1 MKPTRKHKGI
11 GLAAHGARAPGR
23 WLPIAA
29 LAALMSSGCITKAP
43 PSGEDIRKSALPN
56 VVLPQS
62 WTAAPAPADLIQDNW
77 LASFQDSQLTALANE
92 AVANNPDLRIA
103 ATRVEQ
109 ANNYV
114 ELAKAALRPAVNIF
128 GTGGIKA
135 GGGDD
140 LTGALQGIM
149 LGVSWEADLWGRLRY
164 ARNAAEENYASAR
177 GDAEFARQ
185 SLAATTAKSWFTA
198 TETYLQGQIA
208 EDMVRSSQELANMAV
223 QRAEVGAGSEQEV
236 ALARANLGN
245 FQDALLQ
252 IQLAH
257 QQALRSIELLLGRYP
272 AAELQSRTTL
282 TTMPGPVPAG
292 IPLQMLERRPD
303 MLAAEHRVAV
313 AFNQIGEAK
322 AAQLPRI
329 TLNASVG
336 ALSSDVLQLKQ
347 DFSNPTGGAGARLLA
362 PLYRGGALK
371 AQVQIQKTEQKQ
383 AIAQYAGMAL
393 RAIGDVENAL
403 AAGQTLSQRV
413 QLLDQVVAQYQK
425 TLALAQ
431 SGYRV
436 GRRDLR
442 SVEEQ
447 QLALYSARIA
457 LLRVQS
463 DQLSQ
468 RVNLHLALGGSFD
481 QSSTQPATAK
491 SSAANA
497 PRAGVASGE

>member
-1 MKPTRKHKGI
+1 MVVTSKYWI
-11 GLAAHGARAPGR
+11 L
-23 WLPIAA
+23 IAS
-29 LAALMSSGCITKAP
+29 LAALMSFGCRTKAP
-43 PSGEDIRKSALPN
+43 PNGDDIRKSALPS

-62 WTAAPAPADLIQDNW
+62 WTATPVPAGIIQDNW
-77 LASFQDSQLTALANE
+77 LASFQDAQLTALTNE
-92 AVANNPDLRIA
+92 AVANNPDLRVA
-103 ATRVEQ
+103 ATKVEQ

-114 ELAKAALRPAVNIF
+114 DLAKAALRPAVNIF

-135 GGGDD
+135 GGGGD

-149 LGVSWEADLWGRLRY
+149 LGVSWEADVWGRLRY

-177 GDAEFARQ
+177 DDVEFARQ

-198 TETYLQGQIA
+198 TETYLQLKIA
-208 EDMVRSSQELANMAV
+208 EDTVRSSQELADMAE
-223 QRAEVGAGSEQEV
+223 QRAQVGAGSEQEV

-252 IQLAH
+252 VQLAH
-257 QQALRSIELLLGRYP
+257 QQALRGLEILLGRYP
-272 AAELQSRTTL
+272 GAELHARATL
-282 TTMPGPVPAG
+282 TAMPGPVPAG
-292 IPLQMLERRPD
+292 IPLEMLERRPD

-313 AFNQIGEAK
+313 AFNQTGEAK
-322 AAQLPRI
+322 AARLPRI
-329 TLNASVG
+329 SLNASLG
-336 ALSSDVLQLKQ
+336 ALSSDVLQLKD

-362 PLYRGGALK
+362 PIYQGGALK
-371 AQVQIQKTEQKQ
+371 AQVEIQKTAQKQ

-413 QLLDQVVAQYQK
+413 QLLDQVVGQYQK
-425 TLALAQ
+425 SLDFAQ
-431 SGYRV
+431 SSYRI

-442 SVEEQ
+442 YVQEQ

-481 QSSTQPATAK
+481 QPAAK
-491 SSAANA
+491 SAGNA
-497 PRAGVASGE
+497 SEEKHSGGE

>member
-1 MKPTRKHKGI
+1 MRPI
-11 GLAAHGARAPGR
+11 GKRWVLIASLAA
-23 WLPIAA
+23 
-29 LAALMSSGCITKAP
+29 MVNSGCQTKAP
-43 PSGEDIRKSALPN
+43 PSGDDIRKSALPS

-62 WTAAPAPADLIQDNW
+62 WAASPVAAGLIQDNW
-77 LASFQDSQLTALANE
+77 LASFRDAQLTALADE
-92 AVANNPDLRIA
+92 AVANNPDLRVA

-114 ELAKAALRPAVNIF
+114 DLAKAALRPSVNIF
-128 GTGGIKA
+128 GTGGLKA

-177 GDAEFARQ
+177 DDVEFARQ
-185 SLAATTAKSWFTA
+185 SLAATTAKSWFTV
-198 TETYLQGQIA
+198 TETYLQRQIA
-208 EDMVRSSQELANMAV
+208 EDAVRSGQELVNMAV
-223 QRAEVGAGSEQEV
+223 QRAEVGAGSGQEV
-236 ALARANLGN
+236 AAARANLGN
-245 FQDALLQ
+245 LQDALLQ

-257 QQALRSIELLLGRYP
+257 QQALRSMELLLGRYP
-272 AAELQSRTTL
+272 AAELHARETL
-282 TTMPGPVPAG
+282 TAMPGPVPAG

-303 MLAAEHRVAV
+303 LLAAEHRVAV

-322 AAQLPRI
+322 AAQLPKI

-347 DFSNPTGGAGARLLA
+347 DFENPTAGAGVRLLA
-362 PLYRGGALK
+362 PIYRGGALK
-371 AQVQIQKTEQKQ
+371 AQVQIQKTEQKA

-403 AAGQTLSQRV
+403 AAGQTLSQRA
-413 QLLDQVVAQYQK
+413 QLLERVVAEYQK
-425 TLALAQ
+425 ALDLAQ
-431 SGYRV
+431 SAYRV

-442 SVEEQ
+442 NVEEQ

-468 RVNLHLALGGSFD
+468 RVNLYLALGGTFD
-481 QSSTQPATAK
+481 QHPAAAK

-497 PRAGVASGE
+497 PRAGFASGE

>member
-1 MKPTRKHKGI
+1 MVATRKHWV
-11 GLAAHGARAPGR
+11 L
-23 WLPIAA
+23 IAS
-29 LAALMSSGCITKAP
+29 LAALMNCGCLTKAP
-43 PSGEDIRKSALPN
+43 PSGDDIRKSALPS

-62 WTAAPAPADLIQDNW
+62 WTAAPVPAGMIQDNW
-77 LASFQDSQLTALANE
+77 LASFQDAQLTALANE
-92 AVANNPDLRIA
+92 AVANNPDLRVA

-114 ELAKAALRPAVNIF
+114 DLAKAALRPAVNIF

-135 GGGDD
+135 GGGGDI
-140 LTGALQGIM
+140 TGALQGIM

-177 GDAEFARQ
+177 DDVEFARQ
-185 SLAATTAKSWFTA
+185 SLAATTAKSWFTV
-198 TETYLQGQIA
+198 TQTYLQRQIA
-208 EDMVRSSQELANMAV
+208 EETVRSGQELANIAV
-223 QRAEVGAGSEQEV
+223 QRAQVGAGSEQDV

-245 FQDALLQ
+245 YQDALLQ

-272 AAELQSRTTL
+272 AAELQARATL

-292 IPLQMLERRPD
+292 IPLEMLERRPD
-303 MLAAEHRVAV
+303 MLAAEHLVAV
-313 AFNQIGEAK
+313 AFNQVGQAK
-322 AAQLPRI
+322 AAQLPKI

-336 ALSSDVLQLKQ
+336 ALSSDVLQLKE
-347 DFSNPTGGAGARLLA
+347 DFSNPTAGAGARLLA
-362 PLYRGGALK
+362 PIYQGGALK
-371 AQVQIQKTEQKQ
+371 AQVQIQKTTQKQ

-403 AAGQTLSQRV
+403 ASGQSLGQRV
-413 QLLDQVVAQYQK
+413 QLLEQVVAQYQK
-425 TLALAQ
+425 ALDLAQ
-431 SGYRV
+431 SGYRI

-442 SVEEQ
+442 SVQEQ
-447 QLALYSARIA
+447 QLALYSARIS

-468 RVNLHLALGGSFD
+468 RVNLHLALGGSFE
-481 QSSTQPATAK
+481 QPATAK
-491 SSAANA
+491 SAGNSSAAVQ
-497 PRAGVASGE
+497 PSPHGEKHSGGE